1 MQYWARIGVGERDW
15 QEEAALG
22 ITEHQ
27 SWKTLKDEQESLA
40 KVRRQRPREAR

>member
-1 MQYWARIGVGERDW
+1 MGERDW